1 MMIDTHCHLFKQY
14 YNNIEEVIKKM
25 GNNIIIVSGT
35 NKEDNQEVIKLCNQY
50 KNVYG
55 TIGIHPTE
63 IASADEM
70 NLTWIENNLS
80 NSKIVGIGE
89 IGLDYYWNKENKEKQ
104 KEIFIKQIE
113 LAKKYKKPIIVHS
126 RDAIN
131 DTYQILKEY
140 GRNIKINLH
149 CFTGS
154 IEMANEFIKL
164 GCKLGIGGVITFKNN
179 VKLVE
184 VVKKIPIEAI
194 LLETDSPFLSP
205 EPLRGKQNEPY
216 NILYIAKKIAEIK
229 EESLE
234 TILKITTQNAI
245 SQFDVYWEM

>member
-70 NLTWIENNLS
+70 NFTWIENNLS

>member
-1 MMIDTHCHLFKQY
+1 MIDTHCHLFKQY

-70 NLTWIENNLS
+70 NFTWIENNLS